1 MAAKGPS
8 STPVKSA
15 ASASLSVRQREAAAY
30 IADLSISLR
39 NTAHVCML
47 PFLAHLLDMVFY
59 EAYTA
64 ANGTTPFLAPVNNDP
79 QIKDTI

>member
-1 MAAKGPS
+1 MAAKTS
-8 STPVKSA
+8 SPNSGKPGDSDPLSA
-15 ASASLSVRQREAAAY
+15 RQREAAAY

-64 ANGTTPFLAPVNNDP
+64 AHGTEPFLPPAAPP
-79 QIKDTI
+79 QTRDTN